1 MKKILLSTI
10 VLFAFSLSI
19 LLFQVSC
26 KKEATAKT
34 STPGQN
40 SLNIILYAK
49 SFNSNNSYSQEIW
62 MSGYDG
68 SNQKKINIQL
78 PSGIVFSEGIE
89 PKLSPDGKTIFFE
102 AGAAGSSSGNI
113 SYQTDL
119 YSCNIDGSNLKK
131 VIDHGTASGIHLGD
145 IK

>member
-1 MKKILLSTI
+1 MLLSTI
-10 VLFAFSLSI
+10 VLFFFFFSI
-19 LLFQVSC
+19 ILFQVSC
-26 KKEATAKT
+26 KKEATAQT
-34 STPGQN
+34 ITTGQN
-40 SLNIILYAK
+40 ALNIILYAK
-49 SFNSNNSYSQEIW
+49 SFNSNNNYSQEVW

-78 PSGIVFSEGIE
+78 PSGIVFSEDVQ

-102 AGAAGSSSGNI
+102 AGAPGSSSGNI